1 MLEILIIVGIVIGA
15 GILVLLWLDMADV
28 AVDLMASLAQ
38 LVVTALLHQTEPTL
52 GASGAIF
59 GVLGAFATLFPRRIV
74 VLLFGYVARLPS
86 ARLKTTPDFRPCFP
100 LAVRLKTAVRHRRGV
115 PRARCSTK

>member
-38 LVVTALLHQTEPTL
+38 LVVAIVGLFVAFLVLVFNALRRLLQKQNN
-52 GASGAIF
+52 AI
-59 GVLGAFATLFPRRIV
+59 
-74 VLLFGYVARLPS
+74 LP
-86 ARLKTTPDFRPCFP
+86 
-100 LAVRLKTAVRHRRGV
+100 
-115 PRARCSTK
+115 